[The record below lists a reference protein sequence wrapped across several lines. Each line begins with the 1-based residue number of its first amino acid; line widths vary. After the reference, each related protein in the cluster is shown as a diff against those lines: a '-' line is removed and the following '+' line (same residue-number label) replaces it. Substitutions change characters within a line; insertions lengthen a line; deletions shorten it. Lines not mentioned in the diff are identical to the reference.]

1 MVRRHREQRVRDPN
15 SIDAAA
21 ERVDAADLFDAH
33 GFAAAPPGVSPRR
46 LPAYPLRLRWR
57 ITGVEVMP
65 WRTIEARTT
74 KPHDREQELGLRIS
88 QAELTNDPTPP
99 ISTLLALIAREC

>member
-15 SIDAAA
+15 SIDAAV

-33 GFAAAPPGVSPRR
+33 GFAAGLARRESRR
-46 LPAYPLRLRWR
+46 LPAYSLRLRWR

-74 KPHDREQELGLRIS
+74 E
-88 QAELTNDPTPP
+88 PT
-99 ISTLLALIAREC
+99 TANRNY